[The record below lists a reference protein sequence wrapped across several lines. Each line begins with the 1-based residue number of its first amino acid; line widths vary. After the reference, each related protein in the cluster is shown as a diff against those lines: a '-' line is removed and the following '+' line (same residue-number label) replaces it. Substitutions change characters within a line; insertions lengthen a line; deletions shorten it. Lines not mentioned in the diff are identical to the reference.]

1 MSRYEETKGGCFFN
15 ERGFVVAS
23 GGDEE
28 VTLDQAEEYAI
39 EAGAEEVEIVEGND
53 IKVVY

>member
-1 MSRYEETKGGCFFN
+1 M
-15 ERGFVVAS
+15 VAS

-53 IKVVY
+53 IKVRRLK